1 MRIGGRLSCITPRY
15 NLPMRDEVV
24 QRINEINREF
34 YRGFAEAFAATRTML
49 QPGVRQAL
57 ALIASDAAVL
67 DLGCGTG
74 DLAAAL
80 HRAGHRGPYTGLDAS
95 PGMLTIARLRHPGM
109 AQRYFEADL
118 TSDGWQDG
126 LEAPFDCITAFA
138 VLHHIPSVA
147 HRTSLA
153 RSVAQLLHQDGQVI
167 LSVWNFLSGPRWAKR
182 HIPWEQVG
190 LQESDVEPGDVLL
203 DWRDGGVGV
212 RYVHAFELDELSALA
227 AAAGLRVVG
236 RYESDGRGGRLGHYE
251 VWRHL
256 RF

>member
-1 MRIGGRLSCITPRY
+1 
-15 NLPMRDEVV
+15 MRDEVV

-34 YRGFAEAFAATRTML
+34 YRGFAEAFAATRTKL
-49 QPGVRQAL
+49 QPGVRRAL
-57 ALIASDAAVL
+57 ARIASDAAVL

-80 HRAGHRGPYTGLDAS
+80 QRAGHRGPYTGLDAS
-95 PGMLTIARLRHPGM
+95 TEMLSIARLRHPNM
-109 AQRYFEADL
+109 ASHYIQSDL
-118 TSDGWQDG
+118 TTDGWQDG
-126 LEAPFDCITAFA
+126 LQGPFDCITAFA

-147 HRTSLA
+147 HRISLA
-153 RSVAQLLHQDGQVI
+153 RSVAQLLDQDGQVI
-167 LSVWNFLSGPRWAKR
+167 LSAWNFLSSPRWAKR

-190 LQESDVEPGDVLL
+190 LQDSDVEPGDILL
-203 DWRDGGVGV
+203 DWREGGVGV

-227 AAAGLRVVG
+227 AAAGLRVID

-256 RF
+256 HF